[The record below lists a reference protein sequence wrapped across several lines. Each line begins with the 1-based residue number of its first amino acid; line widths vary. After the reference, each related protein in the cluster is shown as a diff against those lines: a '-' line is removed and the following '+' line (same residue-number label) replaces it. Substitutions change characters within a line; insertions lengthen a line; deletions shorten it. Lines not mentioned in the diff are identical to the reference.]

1 MFVDGPTISFSA
13 FSAVRFDAAAD
24 VEQDQRQPLGRIFHP
39 VAQLG
44 GDRVDRQRELLERG
58 DAEATRRQCFPTR
71 RCGSRLETGIA
82 VEVQPA
88 HVRRRPSASPYFFV
102 CVPVSK
108 SSAMKTASSPR
119 IEPSSTE
126 RFAGRILATDDA
138 GARDEAGQ
146 QRRSANHISTLQST
160 PPEGAVSGPRRGLC
174 RIDDYVFLAMSGCR
188 NSFSG
193 NDLHKL
199 CRARRPR
206 RKPPFRPCR
215 GGPAGTVR
223 GTGS

>member
-58 DAEATRRQCFPTR
+58 DAEAIADIASPHADARP
-71 RCGSRLETGIA
+71 RLETGIA

-88 HVRRRPSASPYFFV
+88 HVAGGRAQ
-102 CVPVSK
+102 PVFLRLR
-108 SSAMKTASSPR
+108 AGLEIVRDEDRELAANRT
-119 IEPSSTE
+119 IVHD
-126 RFAGRILATDDA
+126 RFAGRILAADDA

-146 QRRSANHISTLQST
+146 KRRSANHISTLQST

-199 CRARRPR
+199 CRARPR
-206 RKPPFRPCR
+206 RGKPPFRPRR
-215 GGPAGTVR
+215 GGPAGTAR
-223 GTGS
+223 GTDS